1 MTQTTGSDT
10 SRVRLGAA
18 GAAVTLA
25 TLVTNALAYVVPV
38 LGARRLSA
46 ADLGALATV
55 LALGAIAAVPGFG
68 LQIAVAAHRARWGGG
83 GAGRLGLRTAA
94 LTGAVTLA
102 AVPLLTVLL
111 RLPAPLTLL
120 LAATTFATVLAGRWL
135 GELQG
140 DQRFLRLAVAM
151 AVVAAG
157 RYGGL
162 VVGLLLGRGPVT
174 CLLLTTVTGLLALP
188 ILARLAA
195 PETAGVTS
203 PIGRGAESATPPGAV
218 LTGPRGDEPG
228 AGETGGVVP
237 RRLGARQV
245 TTACAA
251 TLAMLTISYADL
263 ILARQL
269 LPAADSGAYAV
280 GSVLTK
286 GALWAPQVVTL
297 LVLPRLA
304 RGDRRA
310 RLVALA
316 LIMACGAAL
325 VLAATI
331 GGELAF
337 RLAGGA
343 GYLHLAD
350 TAPIFAA
357 TGALYAVVFMLVN
370 DRVATGARWPAAPLW
385 VATAGLAAATA
396 LIAPRTV
403 TGVLSCALIAA
414 TVTAAAMVWLVFRP
428 GRPTHA
434 INIGNLRPTW
444 MRGSQRTRTTL
455 SDQPGAVTRQTGVDD
470 DSAGTQAPR
479 APSRWLP

>member
-55 LALGAIAAVPGFG
+55 LALAAIAAVPGFG
-68 LQIAVAAHRARWGGG
+68 LQIAVAAHRARSGGD

-102 AVPLLTVLL
+102 LAPLLTVLL

-120 LAATTFATVLAGRWL
+120 LATTTFATVMAGRWL

-151 AVVAAG
+151 AVLAAG

-162 VVGLLLGRGPVT
+162 VVGLLLGRGPAT

-188 ILARLAA
+188 LLARLAS
-195 PETAGVTS
+195 PTTTAT
-203 PIGRGAESATPPGAV
+203 ATPGAV
-218 LTGPRGDEPG
+218 PTGSRDDQPRSAEPG
-228 AGETGGVVP
+228 DPVP

-251 TLAMLTISYADL
+251 TLAMLAISYADL

-316 LIMACGAAL
+316 LITTCGAAL
-325 VLAATI
+325 VATAAI

-343 GYLHLAD
+343 DYLHLAD

-385 VATAGLAAATA
+385 MATVGLTVCAA

-403 TGVLSCALIAA
+403 TGVLSCAL
-414 TVTAAAMVWLVFRP
+414 VTAAVTAATMSWLVFRP
-428 GRPTHA
+428 SHP
-434 INIGNLRPTW
+434 
-444 MRGSQRTRTTL
+444 RTTQR
-455 SDQPGAVTRQTGVDD
+455 DRTAAPTPQTGVDG
-470 DSAGTQAPR
+470 DSPHTQTPR
-479 APSRWLP
+479 TPSRWLP

>member
-38 LGARRLSA
+38 LGARRLTA

-83 GAGRLGLRTAA
+83 GAARLGLRTAA
-94 LTGAVTLA
+94 LTGAIALVTA
-102 AVPLLTVLL
+102 PLLTALL

-120 LAATTFATVLAGRWL
+120 LAATTFVTVLAGRWL

-151 AVVAAG
+151 TVLAAG

-188 ILARLAA
+188 ILARLATPPPPTPSA
-195 PETAGVTS
+195 
-203 PIGRGAESATPPGAV
+203 ATPSAAATLGAAPPAAAPGAPAPSAPAPGAV
-218 LTGPRGDEPG
+218 TTGSGRGEPG
-228 AGETGGVVP
+228 SAGVGGAVP

-269 LPAADSGAYAV
+269 LPAAASGAYAV
-280 GSVLTK
+280 GAVLTK

-316 LIMACGAAL
+316 LIMACGTVL
-325 VLAATI
+325 VAAATV

-343 GYLHLAD
+343 DYLHLAD
-350 TAPIFAA
+350 TAPLFAA
-357 TGALYAVVFMLVN
+357 TGALYAVVFILVN

-385 VATAGLAAATA
+385 VATAGLAAGAT

-403 TGVLSCALIAA
+403 TGVLSCALLAAAA
-414 TVTAAAMVWLVFRP
+414 TATVMAWLVFRP
-428 GRPTHA
+428 
-434 INIGNLRPTW
+434 
-444 MRGSQRTRTTL
+444 
-455 SDQPGAVTRQTGVDD
+455 
-470 DSAGTQAPR
+470 
-479 APSRWLP
+479 SRR

>member
-1 MTQTTGSDT
+1 MTQTAGRDATG
-10 SRVRLGAA
+10 VRFGAA
-18 GAAVTLA
+18 GVAVTVA
-25 TLVTNALAYVVPV
+25 TLVTNALAYVVPM

-83 GAGRLGLRTAA
+83 GGAGRLGLRTAA
-94 LTGAVTLA
+94 LTA
-102 AVPLLTVLL
+102 AVAVAAAPVLTIAL
-111 RLPAPLTLL
+111 RLPVALTLL
-120 LAATTFATVLAGRWL
+120 LAASTFATVLSGRWL

-151 AVVAAG
+151 TVLAAG

-162 VVGLLLGRGPVT
+162 VLGLLLGRGPVA
-174 CLLLTTVTGLLALP
+174 CLLLGTLTGLLALP
-188 ILARLAA
+188 LLARLAA
-195 PETAGVTS
+195 PPTPALAATAPPTTTPPGPATRPAADAAGPAGVT
-203 PIGRGAESATPPGAV
+203 
-218 LTGPRGDEPG
+218 GPT
-228 AGETGGVVP
+228 AGEEPDATGVS
-237 RRLGARQV
+237 RQLAARQV
-245 TTACAA
+245 MTACGA

-269 LPAADSGAYAV
+269 LPAASSGAYAV

-316 LIMACGAAL
+316 LILTCGAVL
-325 VLAATI
+325 VAASAI

-337 RLAGGA
+337 RLVGGA
-343 GYLHLAD
+343 DYLHLAGS
-350 TAPIFAA
+350 APLFAA

-370 DRVATGARWPAAPLW
+370 DRVATAARWPAAPLW
-385 VATAGLAAATA
+385 VATAGLALATA

-403 TGVLSCALIAA
+403 TGVLSCALAAA
-414 TVTAAAMVWLVFRP
+414 TVTAVAMAWLVFRP
-428 GRPTHA
+428 AR
-434 INIGNLRPTW
+434 R
-444 MRGSQRTRTTL
+444 
-455 SDQPGAVTRQTGVDD
+455 
-470 DSAGTQAPR
+470 
-479 APSRWLP
+479 

>member
-1 MTQTTGSDT
+1 MTQTTGRDAA
-10 SRVRLGAA
+10 RVRLGAA
-18 GAAVTLA
+18 GAAVTVA

-83 GAGRLGLRTAA
+83 GGAGRLGLRTAA
-94 LTGAVTLA
+94 LTAAAAVAAAPVLTLA
-102 AVPLLTVLL
+102 L
-111 RLPAPLTLL
+111 RLPLGLTLL
-120 LAATTFATVLAGRWL
+120 LAASTFATVLSGRWL

-151 AVVAAG
+151 TVLAAG

-162 VVGLLLGRGPVT
+162 VVGLVLGRGPVA
-174 CLLLTTVTGLLALP
+174 CLLLGTLTGLLALP
-188 ILARLAA
+188 LLARLAT
-195 PETAGVTS
+195 PPTTT
-203 PIGRGAESATPPGAV
+203 PPTATPSDTTTEPPADAAGGQDPAAPGH
-218 LTGPRGDEPG
+218 G
-228 AGETGGVVP
+228 VP

-245 TTACAA
+245 MTAGGA

-269 LPAADSGAYAV
+269 LPAAGSGAYAV

-316 LIMACGAAL
+316 LILTCGAIL
-325 VLAATI
+325 VAASAV

-343 GYLHLAD
+343 DYLHLAGS
-350 TAPIFAA
+350 APLFAA

-370 DRVATGARWPAAPLW
+370 DRVATAARWPAAPLW
-385 VATAGLAAATA
+385 VAAVGLAVAAA

-403 TGVLSCALIAA
+403 TGVLSCALAAA
-414 TVTAAAMVWLVFRP
+414 TVTAVTMAWLVFRP
-428 GRPTHA
+428 
-434 INIGNLRPTW
+434 
-444 MRGSQRTRTTL
+444 TRH
-455 SDQPGAVTRQTGVDD
+455 
-470 DSAGTQAPR
+470 
-479 APSRWLP
+479 

>member
-68 LQIAVAAHRARWGGG
+68 LQIAVAAHRARWGGD

-102 AVPLLTVLL
+102 LAPLLTVLL

-120 LAATTFATVLAGRWL
+120 LATTTFATVMAGRWL

-151 AVVAAG
+151 AVLAAG

-174 CLLLTTVTGLLALP
+174 CLLLTTATGLLALP
-188 ILARLAA
+188 LLARLAA
-195 PETAGVTS
+195 PGTTAIST
-203 PIGRGAESATPPGAV
+203 PGAPA
-218 LTGPRGDEPG
+218 GARDDQPRSAEPG
-228 AGETGGVVP
+228 GPVP
-237 RRLGARQV
+237 RRLDARQV
-245 TTACAA
+245 STACAA
-251 TLAMLTISYADL
+251 TLAMLAISYADL

-316 LIMACGAAL
+316 LITACGAAL
-325 VLAATI
+325 VAAATI

-343 GYLHLAD
+343 DYLHLAD

-385 VATAGLAAATA
+385 VATVGLAVCAA
-396 LIAPRTV
+396 LVAPRTV
-403 TGVLSCALIAA
+403 TGVLSCAL
-414 TVTAAAMVWLVFRP
+414 VTAAVTAATMSWLVFRP
-428 GRPTHA
+428 SHR
-434 INIGNLRPTW
+434 
-444 MRGSQRTRTTL
+444 RTTQR
-455 SDQPGAVTRQTGVDD
+455 DRVAAATGQTGVDG
-470 DSAGTQAPR
+470 DSPHTQTPR
-479 APSRWLP
+479 TPSRWLP

>member
-68 LQIAVAAHRARWGGG
+68 LQIAVAAHRARWGGD

-102 AVPLLTVLL
+102 LAPLLTVLL

-120 LAATTFATVLAGRWL
+120 LATTTFATVMAGRWL

-151 AVVAAG
+151 AILAAG

-174 CLLLTTVTGLLALP
+174 CLLLTTATGLLALP
-188 ILARLAA
+188 LLARLAA
-195 PETAGVTS
+195 PGTTAIST
-203 PIGRGAESATPPGAV
+203 PGAPA
-218 LTGPRGDEPG
+218 GARDDQPRSAEPG
-228 AGETGGVVP
+228 GPVP
-237 RRLGARQV
+237 RRLDARQV
-245 TTACAA
+245 STACAA
-251 TLAMLTISYADL
+251 TLAMLAISYADL

-316 LIMACGAAL
+316 LITACGAAL
-325 VLAATI
+325 VAAATI

-343 GYLHLAD
+343 DYLHLAD

-385 VATAGLAAATA
+385 AATVGLAVCAA
-396 LIAPRTV
+396 LVAPRTV
-403 TGVLSCALIAA
+403 TGVLSCAL
-414 TVTAAAMVWLVFRP
+414 VTAAVTAATMSWLVFRP
-428 GRPTHA
+428 SHR
-434 INIGNLRPTW
+434 
-444 MRGSQRTRTTL
+444 RTTQR
-455 SDQPGAVTRQTGVDD
+455 DRVAAATGQTGVDG
-470 DSAGTQAPR
+470 DSPHTQTPR
-479 APSRWLP
+479 TPSRWLP